1 MALTFK
7 NPKEYI
13 TELIGTMILISI
25 GCTAAVTGN
34 LGVGFAFGLTLIGLV
49 FCIGNVSSCHFNPL
63 ISLSMFI
70 SGKMDAE
77 DTLWYVLAQIIGGIL
92 GAIISLILICQVQ
105 NTGNVWVYAS
115 MYGSD
120 NGLIE
125 WFGAMVVEFLFAFT
139 LAFVVMKAVDSK
151 KINMKSGTAV
161 ALALFA
167 LVSIGGWGMTRT
179 AVNPAKS
186 IGTAIAML
194 FSGVDGKFDP
204 LIQLWL
210 FIIFPVLGAVAGTFL
225 YMVLESGEFDLNK
238 YLSAIKKKKEEKAEE
253 EYAEESEEVSEE
265 SAEEPLAEEE
275 AVEEPVEEIP
285 EIESVED
292 DTLPEVESEEDIL
305 PEVESEEKPAE
316 EIVIDSE
323 TKTE

>member
-25 GCTAAVTGN
+25 GCTAAIVGN
-34 LGVGFAFGLTLIGLV
+34 LGVGFAFGLTFIGLI
-49 FCIGNVSSCHFNPL
+49 FCIGNVSNCHFNPL
-63 ISLSMFI
+63 ITLGMFI
-70 SGKMDAE
+70 NNKIDAE
-77 DTLWYVLAQIIGGIL
+77 DTLWYVLAQIIGGFL

-105 NTGNVWVYAS
+105 NTGNVWIYVS

-139 LAFVVMKAVDSK
+139 LVFVVLKAADTKKIGMKA
-151 KINMKSGTAV
+151 GTAV
-161 ALALFA
+161 AIAMFA

-186 IGTAIAML
+186 IGTAFAML

-210 FIIFPVLGAVAGTFL
+210 FIIFPVLGAAAAAFV
-225 YMVLESGEFDLNK
+225 YMMMESGEFDLNK
-238 YLSAIKKKKEEKAEE
+238 YLSAIKKKKSEGDEADVSDDAEYSEE
-253 EYAEESEEVSEE
+253 EAA
-265 SAEEPLAEEE
+265 AEEPVEEE
-275 AVEEPVEEIP
+275 PIVDEPAEEIP
-285 EIESVED
+285 EIESVEEEP
-292 DTLPEVESEEDIL
+292 LPEVESEE
-305 PEVESEEKPAE
+305 EAE
-316 EIVIDSE
+316 EIVVEESE